1 MQVGI
6 KKAKAHLSALLK
18 RVERGGTVIGA
29 RRGLPVA
36 LLAPLTKAHQ
46 RTRIG
51 GLFGRPYRMGSGF
64 DGKALS
70 KHFADMFGVAR
81 GW

>member
-6 KKAKAHLSALLK
+6 RKAKAHLSALLK
-18 RVERGGTVIGA
+18 LVERGGTVIVT

-36 LLAPLTKAHQ
+36 LLAPLTKARQ

-51 GLFGRPYRMGSGF
+51 GLAGRPYRTGNGF
-64 DGKALS
+64 DVMAS
-70 KHFADMFGVAR
+70 DKHIADQFGVAR
-81 GW
+81 SW

>member
-1 MQVGI
+1 MRVGI
-6 KKAKAHLSALLK
+6 KKAKAHLSVLQK
-18 RVERGGTVIGA
+18 RVERGGTVIVA

-36 LLAPLTKAHQ
+36 LLAPLNKADQ

-51 GLFGRPYRMGSGF
+51 NLFGRPYRMDSGF
-64 DGKALS
+64 DGKAWS
-70 KHFADMFGVAR
+70 KHFTDMFGVAR